1 MALEDDTLFL
11 DSLNSPSATS
21 SSASLDLDHPFEYSS
36 TTPSSSSPSQPLSL
50 PRNSSLTKLNAR
62 AAAFIPRSSSSPSL
76 SSAMLAKSSSS
87 PSLASLSHSVSRAD
101 SHQPGNGIGPGPV
114 IPQNG
119 QTVVHV
125 IATPAATFH
134 QITTHVPGV
143 QNYIYASQLPVQYPY
158 GGIGRG
164 FVDHGGMPTVVV
176 IGADSDLN
184 TAGLSEEACQKIV
197 NQVEFYFSDINLA
210 TTDHLI
216 RIMFKDPEG
225 YVPMSVVASFKKIKA
240 LTSSHAQV
248 AKILRTST
256 KLVVSEDG
264 KKVRRQFPLSEM
276 DLEELQS
283 RIVVAENLPEDHC
296 HQNLMKIF
304 SAVGSVKMIRT
315 CQPQSSNG
323 GASSASRTGKSD
335 STLYSTK
342 LHAFV
347 EYESIE
353 LAEKA
358 VMELNDENNWRN
370 GLKLRILN
378 RCTGKC
384 GQNRGKKV
392 GHESELNLKEE
403 DAFGSEA
410 SEKHNEDLWHHFD
423 THLSD
428 LAEEH
433 GSDGQRKGLNRSWIK
448 GQGQGQGRGRLQF
461 HQNNRGGH
469 LGGAPTSTMR
479 RAHSVG
485 SALSNFNRVSLAGH
499 PSMLSEQSTPAKQA
513 SVPRMPD
520 GTRGFSMGRGK
531 PVAIKTV

>member
-1 MALEDDTLFL
+1 MDDTLFL

-21 SSASLDLDHPFEYSS
+21 SSASLDLDHPFES
-36 TTPSSSSPSQPLSL
+36 TPSTSSPSQPLSL
-50 PRNSSLTKLNAR
+50 PRDSSLTKLRAR
-62 AAAFIPRSSSSPSL
+62 ASAFIPRSSSSPSL
-76 SSAMLAKSSSS
+76 SSAMLEKSSSS
-87 PSLASLSHSVSRAD
+87 PSLASMLNSPSRAE
-101 SHQPGNGIGPGPV
+101 SPRPRSRIGHGPGLGPL
-114 IPQNG
+114 ITQGG

-134 QITTHVPGV
+134 QITTHVPV

-164 FVDHGGMPTVVV
+164 FVDHG
-176 IGADSDLN
+176 
-184 TAGLSEEACQKIV
+184 
-197 NQVEFYFSDINLA
+197 
-210 TTDHLI
+210 
-216 RIMFKDPEG
+216 
-225 YVPMSVVASFKKIKA
+225 VPMSVVASFKKIKA

-248 AKILRTST
+248 AKILRSST

-264 KKVRRQFPLSEM
+264 RKVRRQFPLSEK

-283 RIVVAENLPEDHC
+283 RIVVAENLPDDHC

-315 CQPQSSNG
+315 CQPQSNG
-323 GASSASRTGKSD
+323 AASSASRTGKSD
-335 STLYSTK
+335 STLYSNK

-347 EYESIE
+347 EYETVE

-358 VMELNDENNWRN
+358 VMELNDEDNWRN

-378 RCTGKC
+378 RCTGKS
-384 GQNRGKKV
+384 GQTRGKKV
-392 GHESELNLKEE
+392 GHESELNFKE
-403 DAFGSEA
+403 DDTSGSEA
-410 SEKHNEDLWHHFD
+410 SEKHTDDLWHNFD
-423 THLSD
+423 SHLND

-433 GSDGQRKGLNRSWIK
+433 GIDGQRKGLNRSWVK
-448 GQGQGQGRGRLQF
+448 GLGQGRGRPQFLQS
-461 HQNNRGGH
+461 NRGGH
-469 LGGAPTSTMR
+469 LGTPPSSMR

-485 SALSNFNRVSLAGH
+485 SALSSINPFSLAGH
-499 PSMLSEQSTPAKQA
+499 PSMLYEQSAPVKQA

-531 PVAIKTV
+531 PVAIKTS

>member
-1 MALEDDTLFL
+1 MAIEDDILYL
-11 DSLNSPSATS
+11 NSLNSPATS
-21 SSASLDLDHPFEYSS
+21 SSASLDLDNPFES
-36 TTPSSSSPSQPLSL
+36 TPYSSSPSHQLLSSL

-62 AAAFIPRSSSSPSL
+62 AVSFIPRSSSSPSL
-76 SSAMLAKSSSS
+76 SSAMLSKSSSS
-87 PSLASLSHSVSRAD
+87 PSLASMLPSPSRVESSRPA
-101 SHQPGNGIGPGPV
+101 SRIGPGSGP
-114 IPQNG
+114 ILTQGG

-134 QITTHVPGV
+134 QITVPV

-176 IGADSDLN
+176 IGADSER
-184 TAGLSEEACQKIV
+184 LSEEACQKIV

-216 RIMFKDPEG
+216 RIMSKDPEG

-240 LTSSHAQV
+240 LTSSHSQL
-248 AKILRTST
+248 AKILQCST
-256 KLVVSEDG
+256 KLVVTEDG
-264 KKVRRQFPLSEM
+264 RKVRRQFPLTER

-304 SAVGSVKMIRT
+304 SAVGSVRMIRT
-315 CQPQSSNG
+315 CQPQSNA
-323 GASSASRTGKSD
+323 GASAASRTGKSD
-335 STLYSTK
+335 STLYSNK

-347 EYESIE
+347 EYETVE

-358 VMELNDENNWRN
+358 VIELNDEDNWRN
-370 GLKLRILN
+370 GLKVRILN
-378 RCTGKC
+378 RCTGKS
-384 GQNRGKKV
+384 GQTRGKKV
-392 GHESELNLKEE
+392 GCENELNFKEE
-403 DAFGSEA
+403 DTSSEA
-410 SEKHNEDLWHHFD
+410 SEKHSDDLWHHFD

-428 LAEEH
+428 LAEEQAI
-433 GSDGQRKGLNRSWIK
+433 DGQKKVLNRSWVK
-448 GQGQGQGRGRLQF
+448 GLGQGRGRPQF
-461 HQNNRGGH
+461 HQNNRGVH
-469 LGGAPTSTMR
+469 LGAPPPSMR
-479 RAHSVG
+479 RAYSVG
-485 SALSNFNRVSLAGH
+485 SALSSINRFSLAGQ
-499 PSMLSEQSTPAKQA
+499 PSMLSEQSASVKQT

-531 PVAIKTV
+531 PVAIKTA

>member
-1 MALEDDTLFL
+1 MDDTLLL
-11 DSLNSPSATS
+11 DSLNPSSATS
-21 SSASLDLDHPFEYSS
+21 SSASLDLDHPFES
-36 TTPSSSSPSQPLSL
+36 TPSSSSLSQPLSL

-62 AAAFIPRSSSSPSL
+62 ASVFIPRSSSSPSL

-87 PSLASLSHSVSRAD
+87 PSLASMLNSPSRT
-101 SHQPGNGIGPGPV
+101 SMIGPGPGPGPV
-114 IPQNG
+114 MTQGG
-119 QTVVHV
+119 QTVMHV
-125 IATPAATFH
+125 ITTSAATFH
-134 QITTHVPGV
+134 QITTHVPV

-158 GGIGRG
+158 GGTGRE
-164 FVDHGGMPTVVV
+164 FVDHGGMPALVV
-176 IGADSDLN
+176 IGADSER
-184 TAGLSEEACQKIV
+184 LSDEACQKIV

-264 KKVRRQFPLSEM
+264 RKVRRQFPLSEK

-283 RIVVAENLPEDHC
+283 RIVVAENLPDDHC

-315 CQPQSSNG
+315 CQPQSNG
-323 GASSASRTGKSD
+323 TASSASRTGKSD
-335 STLYSTK
+335 STLYSNK

-347 EYESIE
+347 EYETVE

-358 VMELNDENNWRN
+358 VMELNDEDNWRN

-378 RCTGKC
+378 RCTGKS
-384 GQNRGKKV
+384 GQTRGKKV
-392 GHESELNLKEE
+392 GHESELNIKE
-403 DAFGSEA
+403 DDTSGSEV
-410 SEKHNEDLWHHFD
+410 SEKHTDDLWHHFD
-423 THLSD
+423 SHLND

-433 GSDGQRKGLNRSWIK
+433 GIDGQKKGLNRSWVK
-448 GQGQGQGRGRLQF
+448 GLGQGRGRPQF
-461 HQNNRGGH
+461 LQNNRGGH
-469 LGGAPTSTMR
+469 LGTPPSSMR

-485 SALSNFNRVSLAGH
+485 SALSSINRFSLAGQ
-499 PSMLSEQSTPAKQA
+499 PSMLSEQSAPVKQA
-513 SVPRMPD
+513 IVPRMPD

-531 PVAIKTV
+531 PVAIRTS

>member
-1 MALEDDTLFL
+1 MDDTLFL

-21 SSASLDLDHPFEYSS
+21 SSASLDLDHPFES
-36 TTPSSSSPSQPLSL
+36 TPSTSSPSQPLSL
-50 PRNSSLTKLNAR
+50 TRDSSLTKLRAR
-62 AAAFIPRSSSSPSL
+62 ASAFIPRSSSSPSL

-87 PSLASLSHSVSRAD
+87 PSLASMLNSPSRAE
-101 SHQPGNGIGPGPV
+101 SPRPRSRIGHGPVLGPV
-114 IPQNG
+114 ITQGG

-134 QITTHVPGV
+134 QITTHVPV

-164 FVDHGGMPTVVV
+164 FVDHGGMPAVVV
-176 IGADSDLN
+176 IGADSEQ
-184 TAGLSEEACQKIV
+184 LSDEACQKI
-197 NQVEFYFSDINLA
+197 VEFYFSDINLA

-248 AKILRTST
+248 AKILRSST

-264 KKVRRQFPLSEM
+264 RKVRRQFPLSEK

-283 RIVVAENLPEDHC
+283 RIVVAENLPDDHC

-315 CQPQSSNG
+315 CQPQSNG
-323 GASSASRTGKSD
+323 AASSASRTGKSD
-335 STLYSTK
+335 STLYSNK

-347 EYESIE
+347 EYETVE

-358 VMELNDENNWRN
+358 VMELNDEDNWRN

-378 RCTGKC
+378 RCTGKS
-384 GQNRGKKV
+384 GQTRGKKV
-392 GHESELNLKEE
+392 GHESELNFKE
-403 DAFGSEA
+403 DDTSGSEA
-410 SEKHNEDLWHHFD
+410 SEKHTDDLWHNFD
-423 THLSD
+423 SHLND

-433 GSDGQRKGLNRSWIK
+433 GIDGQRKGLNRSWVK
-448 GQGQGQGRGRLQF
+448 GLGQGRGRPQFLQS
-461 HQNNRGGH
+461 NRGGH
-469 LGGAPTSTMR
+469 LGTPPSSMR

-485 SALSNFNRVSLAGH
+485 SALSSINPFSLAGH
-499 PSMLSEQSTPAKQA
+499 PSMLYEQSAPVKQA

-531 PVAIKTV
+531 PVAIKTSY

>member
-1 MALEDDTLFL
+1 MDDTLFFE
-11 DSLNSPSATS
+11 SLNSPSATS
-21 SSASLDLDHPFEYSS
+21 SSASLDLDHTFES
-36 TTPSSSSPSQPLSL
+36 TPCSSPS
-50 PRNSSLTKLNAR
+50 RNSSLTKLNAR
-62 AAAFIPRSSSSPSL
+62 ASAFIPRSSSSPSL

-87 PSLASLSHSVSRAD
+87 PSLASMLPSRAE
-101 SHQPGNGIGPGPV
+101 SPRPGSRIGPGPGSGPV
-114 IPQNG
+114 ITQSG

-125 IATPAATFH
+125 ITTPSATFH
-134 QITTHVPGV
+134 QITTHVPV

-164 FVDHGGMPTVVV
+164 FVDHGGMPAVVV
-176 IGADSDLN
+176 IGADSER
-184 TAGLSEEACQKIV
+184 LSDEACQKIV

-225 YVPMSVVASFKKIKA
+225 FVPMSVVASFKKIKA
-240 LTSSHAQV
+240 LTSSHAQI
-248 AKILRTST
+248 AKILRTSN

-264 KKVRRQFPLSEM
+264 RKVRRQYPLGEK

-283 RIVVAENLPEDHC
+283 RIVVAENLPDDHC

-304 SAVGSVKMIRT
+304 STVGSVKMIRT

-335 STLYSTK
+335 STLYSNK

-347 EYESIE
+347 EYESVE

-358 VMELNDENNWRN
+358 VMELNDEDNWRN
-370 GLKLRILN
+370 GLKVRILN
-378 RCTGKC
+378 RCTGKS
-384 GQNRGKKV
+384 GQTRGKKV
-392 GHESELNLKEE
+392 GYESELNFK
-403 DAFGSEA
+403 DDDTSGSEA
-410 SEKHNEDLWHHFD
+410 SEKHNDDLWHHFD
-423 THLSD
+423 THLND

-433 GSDGQRKGLNRSWIK
+433 GIDGQRKGLNRSWVK
-448 GQGQGQGRGRLQF
+448 GGQGRGRPQF
-461 HQNNRGGH
+461 LQNNRGGH
-469 LGGAPTSTMR
+469 LGTSPSSMR

-485 SALSNFNRVSLAGH
+485 SSLSSINRFSLAGQ
-499 PSMLSEQSTPAKQA
+499 PSMLSEQSAPVKQA

-531 PVAIKTV
+531 PVAIKTA